1 MFEVGKLASKHL
13 TILASLQILLLL
25 ALFNLNA
32 KEVIAIPVVGGSME
46 RLDTLSILL
55 VVAGIFG
62 SMEVHVVFVLP
73 NEACFKLQQY
83 FM

>member
-13 TILASLQILLLL
+13 TILASLEILLLL

-46 RLDTLSILL
+46 RLDTLFINYLSQTYELYLL
-55 VVAGIFG
+55 LG
-62 SMEVHVVFVLP
+62 
-73 NEACFKLQQY
+73 Q
-83 FM
+83 